1 MQDSVG
7 LDDSLGLGMRPD
19 WTRAPEWAGWAAQEL
34 SGTTYF
40 HELKPKYQPLTG
52 EWVSKGRT
60 QIIPRVDRAAQDTLE
75 ERPRGPC
82 ILHMTPEEAE
92 LIRKLSEPGALWGQ
106 MTVIPE

>member
-1 MQDSVG
+1 
-7 LDDSLGLGMRPD
+7 MRPD

-60 QIIPRVDRAAQDTLE
+60 QIVPKVDRSAQDTLE
-75 ERPRGPC
+75 QRPEVVKAEVTNLVRNW
-82 ILHMTPEEAE
+82 LH
-92 LIRKLSEPGALWGQ
+92 L
-106 MTVIPE
+106 

>member
-1 MQDSVG
+1 
-7 LDDSLGLGMRPD
+7 MRPD

-60 QIIPRVDRAAQDTLE
+60 QIVPKVDRSAQDTLE
-75 ERPRGPC
+75 QRPKGPY
-82 ILHMTPEEAE
+82 ILDLSPEEEAE
-92 LIRKLSEPGALWGQ
+92 LMRKIKENPVWGPI
-106 MTVIPE
+106 VAHYP